1 MWTQIGRRLV
11 AWAERWVPDP
21 FVFAVGL
28 TLVAL
33 FLGILLTGTSP
44 AGMVAHWNHGFWNL
58 LEFSMQMSLI
68 LVTGHALAASR
79 PIHSLLIRLAD
90 LPRSRR
96 GAVALVCL
104 AAMLAGLLNWG
115 LGLILGALLAREVGV
130 AASRKGLKVHYP
142 LLGAAGY
149 TGMMVWH
156 GGLSGSAPLNVAT
169 PGHFLEERI
178 GLLPV
183 TDTIFS
189 FNNLGITL
197 ALLALTPLVLGAMH
211 PREEEE
217 IHPVGDYVEADEAPP
232 PPPPDPT
239 TATPASKLEDSRVL
253 AWVTAGMGL
262 AWSVWSLAGP
272 ALHGEGMARVM
283 AGIDLNSINFF
294 FLFLG
299 LAFHGSL
306 RAYTAAVGEATTG
319 AAGIVLQFP
328 FYAGIMGMVGGSGLI
343 TLASNW
349 MTGCA
354 DLVMQTTGLQVF
366 PLLAFLSAGLVN
378 LFVPSGGGQWAIQG
392 PIAVEAALQMK
403 LEVGRAVMAV
413 AYGDEWTNMLQPF
426 WALPLLA
433 ITRLAARDLIGYTLP
448 LMVVAGLVVGIG
460 LMMP

>member
-1 MWTQIGRRLV
+1 MWTVTGRRLV

-28 TLVAL
+28 TLLAL
-33 FLGILLTGTSP
+33 VLGVVLTGTSP
-44 AGMVAHWNHGFWNL
+44 AGMVGHWTHGFWNL
-58 LEFSMQMSLI
+58 LEFSMQMCLI

-79 PIHSLLIRLAD
+79 PIHSILIRLAD

-96 GAVALVCL
+96 GAVAMVCL
-104 AAMLAGLLNWG
+104 GAMVAGLLNWG
-115 LGLILGALLAREVGV
+115 LGLIIGALLAREVGQ
-130 AASRKGLKVHYP
+130 AAARRGLKVHYP

-149 TGMMVWH
+149 TGMMIWH

-183 TDTIFS
+183 SETLFS
-189 FNNLGITL
+189 PMNLGITL
-197 ALLALTPLVLGAMH
+197 ALLVLTPLVLGAMH

-217 IHPVGDYVEADEAPP
+217 VRPVGDYLQDSGDASAPTEEP
-232 PPPPDPT
+232 LG
-239 TATPASKLEDSRVL
+239 ATPASRLEESRLL

-262 AWSVWSLAGP
+262 AWSGWNLAGP
-272 ALHGEGMARVM
+272 ALHGEGLGRVM
-283 AGIDLNSINFF
+283 AGIDLNSINFL

-328 FYAGIMGMVGGSGLI
+328 FYAGIMGMVTGSGLVA
-343 TLASNW
+343 LASGW
-349 MTGCA
+349 MTGVA
-354 DLVMQTTGLQVF
+354 GVVLQATGLQIF
-366 PLLAFLSAGLVN
+366 PLLTFLSAGLVN

-403 LEVGRAVMAV
+403 FEVGRAVMAV
-413 AYGDEWTNMLQPF
+413 AYGDEWTNLLQPF

-433 ITRLAARDLIGYTLP
+433 VTRLSARDLIGYTLP
-448 LMVVAGLVVGIG
+448 LMVVAGIVVGLG
-460 LMMP
+460 LMVL